1 MFLAKERWR
10 ETIIFVMKNSMN
22 ITYKQKGTHERMKN
36 NKPSMVLHACNSN
49 TREGG
54 S

>member
-1 MFLAKERWR
+1 
-10 ETIIFVMKNSMN
+10 
-22 ITYKQKGTHERMKN
+22 MKN

-54 S
+54 SWDLGQPGLHSKIQSQKKKQNKKK